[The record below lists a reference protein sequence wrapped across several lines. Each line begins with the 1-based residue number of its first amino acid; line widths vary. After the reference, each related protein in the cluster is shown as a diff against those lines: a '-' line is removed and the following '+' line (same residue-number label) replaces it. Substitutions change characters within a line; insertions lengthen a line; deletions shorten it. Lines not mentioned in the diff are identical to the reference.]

1 MCIVVV
7 EEYVCLWK
15 IGAWFLAS
23 IVTPFASDAIPPPL
37 YICFQYE
44 SKSVGDRGHSEECE
58 S

>member
-7 EEYVCLWK
+7 EEYVCLRK

-23 IVTPFASDAIPPPL
+23 IVTPFPSGAILPPL
-37 YICFQYE
+37 YICFQCE

>member
-23 IVTPFASDAIPPPL
+23 IVTPFPSGAILPPL
-37 YICFQYE
+37 YICFQCE
-44 SKSVGDRGHSEECE
+44 SKSVGERRHSEECE

>member
-7 EEYVCLWK
+7 EEYVCLCK

-23 IVTPFASDAIPPPL
+23 IVTPFPSGAILPPL
-37 YICFQYE
+37 YICFQCE